1 MTTTYPHA
9 GVLPMNGREHLAA
22 TANRIADTAAGLA
35 AEIDSHRRLP
45 VKLLTELAVS
55 RMLRAGAPVETDGLE
70 LDPVTAM
77 HCAESVARGNASA
90 GWCVSIATTSSLLQA
105 YMPES
110 SRMAFFGNGVG
121 VSAGVWAPRGRARRV
136 PGGVKVTG
144 RWQFCS
150 GITHSDMFFGGCVV
164 DDGPEHFV
172 VAIPVADLKI
182 VDTWHTLGLRG
193 TGSHDAVADEVS
205 VPDDRVL
212 TLTAGPLID
221 RALYRFP
228 IFGYFASSIAAAAL
242 GNARAA
248 VDSFIDLAATKKSA
262 GSSRTLAER
271 QTVQGAVAAAEAG
284 LRSARSLY
292 YQAIGKAWTA
302 SQIDAI
308 TPDDRLQLRLA
319 ATHAAR
325 TSTQVVRTVYDL
337 AGGSAIYDD
346 APLQRHLRDAFTASA
361 HFQVSNSSLELSG
374 RILVGQPTNVVTL

>member
-1 MTTTYPHA
+1 MTKTYSA
-9 GVLPMNGREHLAA
+9 VLPMDGAEHLST
-22 TANRIADTAAGLA
+22 TAKRIAAAA
-35 AEIDSHRRLP
+35 AELAVEIDTHRRLP
-45 VKLLTELAVS
+45 VKLLNELTVS
-55 RMLRAGAPVETDGLE
+55 KMLRAGAPVETDGLE

-77 HCAESVARGNASA
+77 RCAESVARGNASA

-150 GITHSDMFFGGCVV
+150 GITHSDMFFGGCII
-164 DDGPEHFV
+164 DGGPEHSV
-172 VAIPVADLKI
+172 VAIPVADLKV

-212 TLTAGPLID
+212 TLTDGPLID

-248 VDSFIDLAATKKSA
+248 VDSFIDLAATKKTT
-262 GSSRTLAER
+262 GSSRTLGER
-271 QTVQGAVAAAEAG
+271 QTVQGSVAAAEAA
-284 LRSARSLY
+284 LRSARALY
-292 YQAIGKAWTA
+292 YQAIEKAWTA
-302 SQIDAI
+302 SQIDAP
-308 TPDDRLQLRLA
+308 TADDRLQLRLA

-325 TSTQVVRTVYDL
+325 TSANVVRTVYDL

-361 HFQVSNSSLELSG
+361 HFQVGGSSLELSG
-374 RILVGQPTNVVTL
+374 RILVGQPTNVGTL